1 MDPTRPCPSR
11 TVWLTEV
18 RRPSHSRW
26 CHSLGWD
33 PTLYIRGK
41 AEFVTLFFLTVDP
54 LWPTPSTS
62 SLWRTGTSVSFLPG
76 GYFPRVCYQQKSQS
90 RKQKNVS
97 GEGGESI
104 SVILVSHKLSLRL
117 TFSFLLILYSISESE
132 VLPFWPQC
140 VWFPFWLHL
149 CQGHSASWYRHRW
162 CWN

>member
-1 MDPTRPCPSR
+1 MHLQYSPDAWYTWLARCLHSLYDGSCQLSAWWSRTMWEMDPTRPCPSR

-26 CHSLGWD
+26 RHSLGWD

-90 RKQKNVS
+90 RMQKNVS

-104 SVILVSHKLSLRL
+104 SVILISHKLSLRL
-117 TFSFLLILYSISESE
+117 TFSFY
-132 VLPFWPQC
+132 
-140 VWFPFWLHL
+140 
-149 CQGHSASWYRHRW
+149 
-162 CWN
+162 